1 MNFLLLLDLP
11 GNLDIV
17 KKFRSSLDKSDTH
30 KLLILDVKGKDIGKF
45 YAQSDLLT
53 FTGLITINI
62 GKTGKDIAKAI
73 NETVSNYLASVPK
86 DGTPSFAIGN
96 PSTRRVG
103 DRLGEDMVDAMNV
116 LLLTLPGTPMTY
128 YGEELGMVGNQQSP
142 MQWTDGSQAGKKKES
157 S

>member
-17 KKFRSSLDKSDTH
+17 KKFRSSLDTSDTH

-45 YAQSDLLT
+45 YAQSDLPT
-53 FTGLITINI
+53 FTGLITDVKKGN
-62 GKTGKDIAKAI
+62 IAKAI
-73 NETVSNYLASVPK
+73 NKTVSNYLASVPK

-96 PSTRRVG
+96 PSTSRVG

-128 YGEELGMVGNQQSP
+128 YGEELGMVNVLGNQQSP
-142 MQWTDGSQAGKKKES
+142 MQWTDGTQAGKKKES